1 MSKIQS
7 AKNTA
12 IAKSQTKQKRSK
24 SLRMIKP

>member
-12 IAKSQTKQKRSK
+12 IAKSQTKQKT
-24 SLRMIKP
+24 LANFFNMV